1 MKTQH
6 FKKHWRNIWLTLLV
20 FSFLMTAILAVFM
33 AIGVTD
39 TSWFIIFLPVIL
51 AGAFIFFY
59 ILGFI
64 FFVMIVIFTLFDER
78 NQKETKT

>member
-1 MKTQH
+1 
-6 FKKHWRNIWLTLLV
+6 
-20 FSFLMTAILAVFM
+20 MTAILAVFR

-51 AGAFIFFY
+51 AGVFFFLH

-64 FFVMIVIFTLFDER
+64 FLVMMVVFSMFDER
-78 NQKETKT
+78 D

>member
-1 MKTQH
+1 MKTQY
-6 FKKHWRNIWLTLLV
+6 FKKHWKTFWLTLLI
-20 FSFLMTAILAVFM
+20 FSFLITVILAVFR
-33 AIGVTD
+33 AIGITD

-51 AGAFIFFY
+51 AGVSVFLHL
-59 ILGFI
+59 LGFI